1 MLLVEF
7 QEVAAREGVT
17 GEELL
22 SPGKLVDACLKSGS
36 RELVMGAF
44 EVFTNAG
51 AKFCS
56 SNYNLLEQAWLRA
69 ADQDDWVGLKKTS
82 DEEPWSDDHLLE
94 ALQGTLL
101 YQASKHFFGEA
112 GMILPRFDQGFPN
125 QIGVTADSA
134 EAVESVLA
142 KHPSYTYAGQI
153 MLTAFRMGTS
163 LHASLDERDA
173 DTMVDL

>member
-7 QEVAAREGVT
+7 QEVAEREGVT
-17 GEELL
+17 GEEFL

-69 ADQDDWVGLKKTS
+69 ADQDDWVGLKKMS

-125 QIGVTADSA
+125 QIGVTADSP

-142 KHPSYTYAGQI
+142 KHPSYTYAGQT

-163 LHASLDERDA
+163 LHASLDERDV